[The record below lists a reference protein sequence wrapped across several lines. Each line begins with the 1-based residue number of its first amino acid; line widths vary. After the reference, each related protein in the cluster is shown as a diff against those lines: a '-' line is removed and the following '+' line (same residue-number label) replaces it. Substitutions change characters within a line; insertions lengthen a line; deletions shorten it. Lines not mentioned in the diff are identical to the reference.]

1 MSVLADGPKPRQP
14 ARTRAATGF
23 DSGKAARR
31 RPLELGSIPRRFT
44 KDAIKSQKRGWLIWR
59 VVRGMMGV
67 IVV

>member
-1 MSVLADGPKPRQP
+1 MSVLAGGSKPRHP
-14 ARTRAATGF
+14 ARTRAIIGF
-23 DSGKAARR
+23 DGSKPARR
-31 RPLELGSIPRRFT
+31 RLSELGSIPRRFT